1 MGFQKASQDQPFQE
15 LETAI
20 IRFAGDS
27 GDGIQTT
34 GNQLTNTSA
43 QMGNDVNTFPDF
55 PAEIRAPS
63 GTLAGVSGFQLSFS
77 KHLIH
82 THGDSVQTLVAMNP
96 AALKVN
102 LSSVDEGG
110 IIILNSDRFG
120 KNDLRKAELEN
131 NPLETGE
138 LDAFRVVSIPMSSLS
153 IKAVEE
159 LGMPKSQA
167 EKCKN
172 MFALGVVSWLY
183 ERDLKPTLDW
193 IQNKFKKE
201 VAEANTAAFQAG
213 YSYALSS
220 ELFHVRYHVKSAPLK
235 ADGYQQVTGN
245 QAIVWGMTASSIL
258 AETPMLFSGYP
269 ITPASDLL
277 HELSKLSHLGIATFQ
292 AEDEIAA
299 MAASVGASFGGRLA
313 ATATSGPGFVL
324 KSEGLNLAV
333 MTELPLVLID
343 VQRAGPSTGMPTKT
357 EQSDLLFAAFGR
369 HGDSHLPVIA
379 PTSPSDCFY
388 IIIEAFRLA
397 LKYMTPVIVLSDGS
411 LANGASL
418 WSPPNLKDLPCLKP
432 HYETNPEVSPYS
444 RDQKTFARPWVIP
457 GTAGLEHRIGG
468 LEKDKETGGVS
479 YDALNHELMTQIRSE
494 KIARVADDIPAL
506 EVYGQAQGD
515 LLILGWGGTCG
526 SIMEATQALKK
537 EGYLV
542 SCAFLRYLNP
552 LPKNLPDVFKSFQ
565 KILLPEMNLGQLAF
579 LLRGQIQAD
588 LISFPK
594 VQGKPFF
601 IKEIKER
608 AIQILKCQ
616 LH

>member
-1 MGFQKASQDQPFQE
+1 MSGFQQTFQDKPFQE

-43 QMGNDVNTFPDF
+43 KMGNDVNTFPDF

-77 KHLIH
+77 QHLIH

-102 LSSVDEGG
+102 LSDVDEGG
-110 IIILNSDRFG
+110 VIILNSDRFG
-120 KNDLRKAELEN
+120 QNDLRKAEFEN

-138 LDAFRVVSIPMSSLS
+138 LDAFRVISVPMSGLT
-153 IKAVEE
+153 IKAVEQ
-159 LGMPKSQA
+159 LKMPKSQA

-172 MFALGVVSWLY
+172 MFALGIVSWLY

-193 IQNKFKKE
+193 IENKFKPE
-201 VAEANTAAFQAG
+201 VAQANTTAFQAG
-213 YSYALSS
+213 YTYALSS
-220 ELFHVRYHVKSAPLK
+220 ELFHVRYHVKSAPLES
-235 ADGYQQVTGN
+235 GVYQQVTGN
-245 QAIVWGMTASSIL
+245 RAIVLGLVASSIL

-269 ITPASDLL
+269 ITPASDIL
-277 HELSKLSHLGIATFQ
+277 HELSKLNDLGIATFQ

-299 MAASVGASFGGRLA
+299 MASSVGASFGGRLA
-313 ATATSGPGFVL
+313 ATATSGPGVSL
-324 KSEGLNLAV
+324 KSEGLNLAI

-343 VQRAGPSTGMPTKT
+343 VQRAGPSTGLPTKT
-357 EQSDLLFAAFGR
+357 EQSDLLLATFGR
-369 HGDSHLPVIA
+369 HGDSHLPVIS

-388 IIIEAFRLA
+388 IVIEAFRLA
-397 LKYMTPVIVLSDGS
+397 LKYMTPVIVLSDGY

-418 WSPPNLKDLPCLKP
+418 WSPPQLENLPVIKP
-432 HYETNPEVSPYS
+432 RYETNPQVSPYS
-444 RDQKTFARPWVIP
+444 RDEKTLARPWAIP

-468 LEKDKETGGVS
+468 LEKDEHTGTVS
-479 YDALNHELMTQIRSE
+479 YDALNHERMTKIRFE
-494 KIARVADDIPAL
+494 KIARIADDLASFEIQG
-506 EVYGQAQGD
+506 EWQGD
-515 LLILGWGGTCG
+515 LLILGWGGACG
-526 SIMEATQALKK
+526 SIMAATQALQE
-537 EGYLV
+537 EGYAV

-552 LPKNLPDVFKSFQ
+552 LPKNLADVLKSFH
-565 KILLPEMNLGQLAF
+565 KILIPEMNLGQLAF

-588 LISFPK
+588 VVSFSK

-601 IKEIKER
+601 IKEIQDR
-608 AIQILKCQ
+608 AIQLLQ
-616 LH
+616 N